1 MTMIDRDKFIN
12 DMTMLYQQM
21 GFHPLEK
28 HFSLQDLVLNLES
41 PEYEVNPQPMYV
53 EPINKCKTCEYSKP
67 DAPEWLYCNV
77 WNRLTEPSGYC
88 YLWVEKGK
96 RNEQKTDLP

>member
-28 HFSLQDLVLNLES
+28 HFSLQDLILNLES

-53 EPINKCKTCEYSKP
+53 EPVNKCDSCHFCNNKNGIAYCKYWSRKTSP
-67 DAPEWLYCNV
+67 H
-77 WNRLTEPSGYC
+77 GYC
-88 YLWVEKGK
+88 YWFAERKIDNG
-96 RNEQKTDLP
+96 